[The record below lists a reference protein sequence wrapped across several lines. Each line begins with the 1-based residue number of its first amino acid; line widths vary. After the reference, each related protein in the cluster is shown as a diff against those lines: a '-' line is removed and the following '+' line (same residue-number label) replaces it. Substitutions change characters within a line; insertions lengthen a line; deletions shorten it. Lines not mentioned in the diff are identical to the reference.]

1 MEERRT
7 VARVTL
13 FEPAGRKGRGVLVWR
28 HAVEGVGGGGDHGQ
42 WEAGTDPGTTGM
54 GGARRGFKTG

>member
-13 FEPAGRKGRGVLVWR
+13 FEPAGRKGRGGPCVAPR
-28 HAVEGVGGGGDHGQ
+28 GRRSRGGGDHGQ